1 MAKLQVSRLPDHS
14 DPRWVAVEHILCV
27 ENFKGSHLKKN
38 MFSLIIFK
46 NNLSFYL
53 FTWLC
58 WVSCP
63 RGICSLLQYSNFWLM
78 HVGSSS
84 RPRDRTPAPFIRST
98 ESEPLNHQGSPL
110 RAPSFEHFILTKD
123 PMKSVFIG
131 EKTKA
136 QRSQAVSH
144 GHTAGQCGIL
154 TSHTGWFQSPH
165 LVPRNS
171 VALGDQKLSE
181 DIKE

>member
-98 ESEPLNHQGSPL
+98 ESEPLNHQGSL
-110 RAPSFEHFILTKD
+110 HRIFQFLCI
-123 PMKSVFIG
+123 
-131 EKTKA
+131 
-136 QRSQAVSH
+136 
-144 GHTAGQCGIL
+144 AGKVCFTHIDFLNIVTEVNEAIKL
-154 TSHTGWFQSPH
+154 TSM
-165 LVPRNS
+165 
-171 VALGDQKLSE
+171 
-181 DIKE
+181 

>member
-98 ESEPLNHQGSPL
+98 ESEPLNHQGSPPAYHLLPVLL
-110 RAPSFEHFILTKD
+110 R
-123 PMKSVFIG
+123 
-131 EKTKA
+131 
-136 QRSQAVSH
+136 
-144 GHTAGQCGIL
+144 
-154 TSHTGWFQSPH
+154 SPH
-165 LVPRNS
+165 WSPVPAVLQSLLYKSDLCKIN
-171 VALGDQKLSE
+171 
-181 DIKE
+181 